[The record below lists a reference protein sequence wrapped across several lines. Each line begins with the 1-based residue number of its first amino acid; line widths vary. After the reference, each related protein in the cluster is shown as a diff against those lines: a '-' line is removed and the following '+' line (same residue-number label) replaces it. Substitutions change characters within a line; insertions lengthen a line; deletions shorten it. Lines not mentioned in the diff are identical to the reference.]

1 MSGVEDLTKTIIIV
15 ASLSLIVA
23 TFININIGLAV
34 ILLSMLLSPELE
46 AGSAGG
52 RAVVI
57 RVEDLVLIIVS
68 VTWLAKMAIEKALP
82 LIRKSP
88 LNAPIGLYVAILCI
102 STLRAMLQG
111 GVSPL
116 KGTFYVLKLSEY
128 FMLYFIVYNHV
139 NTSKQVKLFLGVLL
153 FTGFIVGIYGN
164 THIGKVERLAAP
176 FEGHGEP
183 NTLGGYLL
191 FILCIVAGLVMYYKK
206 GRNVLVLIFLFL
218 VPTFIF
224 TLSRASYLGM
234 IPALF
239 VLAILTNRKA
249 VINSVLIVFVAFALF
264 VALGPP
270 KVKKRILT
278 TFKPIERQ
286 KLKRV
291 GVVPLGPSPAA
302 RVKSWKDI
310 MLRDFPRK
318 PLLGYGLSGG
328 IFLDSQYVLA
338 INETG
343 IIGFLLFLWL
353 MWRIWRS
360 AYGVFRTVEDPLYKG
375 LAVGYLTGFVGLLV
389 HAIGTNTF
397 IIIRIAE
404 PFWFFT
410 AVVLKLRDIE
420 TGKVKEQEA
429 PWQSPWH

>member
-1 MSGVEDLTKTIIIV
+1 
-15 ASLSLIVA
+15 
-23 TFININIGLAV
+23 
-34 ILLSMLLSPELE
+34 MLLSPELE
-46 AGSAGG
+46 AGAVRG
-52 RAVVI
+52 RAIVI
-57 RVEDLVLIIVS
+57 RVEDLVLILVS
-68 VTWLAKMAIEKALP
+68 LTWLAKMAIEKALP

-88 LNAPIGLYVAILCI
+88 LNAPIGLYIAVLCI
-102 STLRAMLQG
+102 ATLRGMFQG
-111 GVSPL
+111 GVLPL
-116 KGTFYVLKLSEY
+116 KGTFYVLKLVEY
-128 FMLYFIVYNHV
+128 FLLYFIVYNQV
-139 NTSKQVKLFLGVLL
+139 NTHKQVKLFLGVLL

-191 FILCIVAGLVMYYKK
+191 FILCIIAGLVMYYKK
-206 GRNVLVLIFLFL
+206 GRNILAFIFLFL
-218 VPTFIF
+218 LPTFIF

-234 IPALF
+234 VPALIA
-239 VLAILTNRKA
+239 LALLTNKKA
-249 VINSVLIVFVAFALF
+249 VINTSLVLLAAFALF

-270 KVKKRILT
+270 KVKSRVID
-278 TFKPIERQ
+278 TFKPIQRQ

-291 GVVPLGPSPAA
+291 GMISLGPSPAA
-302 RVKSWKDI
+302 RVKSWKEVF
-310 MLRDFPRK
+310 MRDFPRK
-318 PLLGYGLSGG
+318 PLLGYGMSGG

-343 IIGFLLFLWL
+343 LIGFLLFLWL
-353 MWRIWRS
+353 MWRVWAS
-360 AYGVFRTVEDPLYKG
+360 AYNVFKSVENPMYKG
-375 LAVGYLTGFVGLLV
+375 LAVGYMTGFVGLLF

-410 AVVLKLRDIE
+410 AIVLKLRDIE
-420 TGKVKEQEA
+420 TGKAREHET